1 MRWRTR
7 DVAIVVRYQGATC
20 RLTGDE
26 EVEHIKGVE
35 VFNYLGHMLDRY
47 DDDWAEV
54 LHNISKARQM

>member
-1 MRWRTR
+1 M
-7 DVAIVVRYQGATC
+7 AIVVRYQGATF